1 MIYNGNESRKWLFYM
16 YWVARMSDMVYR
28 KWLFYMYMYWVPGM
42 SDKNW
47 FLRVEGQSDYRRI
60 VFFFRTLLGLACLF
74 FNTDNIVFVFYI
86 LR

>member
-1 MIYNGNESRKWLFYM
+1 MIYNGNESRKWLFFM

-28 KWLFYMYMYWVPGM
+28 KWLFYMYMYWVPAM

-60 VFFFRTLLGLACLF
+60 VFFLELSWVLPVF
-74 FNTDNIVFVFYI
+74 FSIQI
-86 LR
+86 I